1 MARMLKLG
9 KKVEGQEAVFAV
21 LEDDGEAYTE
31 LRFNFGD
38 LPTAIQEYLG
48 PFGLG
53 HKLGDS
59 AASAN
64 TPEERVEAIN
74 RTWNALKA
82 GEWSVRKPAE
92 PKEKT
97 PRVSKKAILDNLA
110 ALSPEEAAAAKA
122 ILAKLGMI
130 L

>member
-1 MARMLKLG
+1 MARMNKLG
-9 KKVEGQEAVFAV
+9 KKIEGTDVTFAV
-21 LEDDGEAYTE
+21 LEEDGEAYTE
-31 LRFNFGD
+31 LTFNFGD
-38 LPTAIQEYLG
+38 LPQTIQDYLG
-48 PFGLG
+48 PFGLS

-92 PKEKT
+92 PKEKKE
-97 PRVSKKAILDNLA
+97 RVSKKSIIDKLS

-122 ILAKLGMI
+122 ILAKLGMA